1 MVYMDILWCHT
12 REGGGVPMT
21 LFRLAPRKSNISSTN
36 LYGSEH
42 DLTKAL
48 LRLAYIFLT
57 LFLVLLFLLFFIAP
71 CKIYYKMI
79 WFLIKC
85 LFIFCDKYV
94 ELSYVFKM
102 KFISTTCNFILLVV
116 FSLHIQI
123 TRYKYV
129 NL

>member
-1 MVYMDILWCHT
+1 
-12 REGGGVPMT
+12 MT
-21 LFRLAPRKSNISSTN
+21 LFRLSQRKPNIGNISMN
-36 LYGSEH
+36 RNGSEH

-71 CKIYYKMI
+71 RKIYYKMI

-94 ELSYVFKM
+94 ELSYVCIM
-102 KFISTTCNFILLVV
+102 KFFSATCNFILLVV

-129 NL
+129 YL

>member
-1 MVYMDILWCHT
+1 MSHPGGG
-12 REGGGVPMT
+12 GGGVPMT
-21 LFRLAPRKSNISSTN
+21 LLRLTPRKPNIGNRSMN
-36 LYGSEH
+36 LYGSGP

-71 CKIYYKMI
+71 RKIYYKMI
-79 WFLIKC
+79 WLLIKC